1 MRAEQEQTNAK
12 QKQVN
17 TKQNGK
23 KWFKNQIEF
32 NNSCV
37 HACWV
42 TQLCPTLCNP
52 IDCCLPVSSV
62 HGIFQARILE
72 WGATSF
78 SRGSSW
84 PRDQIFISY
93 IGSQILY
100 FCATWEALEQLPS
113 QKGYHKQMGFSFK
126 EQNTNWEGKMFPVVH
141 TWATHPTI
149 SSLSVPK
156 CWFLAPTA
164 KLWGTQ
170 CRSREFW
177 REDPQDKWSWQ
188 LLGPYAKIPQAGLVG
203 HK

>member
-1 MRAEQEQTNAK
+1 MV
-12 QKQVN
+12 QKSDRVQQFVCACMLSLSVVS
-17 TKQNGK
+17 
-23 KWFKNQIEF
+23 
-32 NNSCV
+32 NSLQP
-37 HACWV
+37 HRLLP
-42 TQLCPTLCNP
+42 TSLLCPWDFPGKNTGVGCHFL
-52 IDCCLPVSSV
+52 LQ
-62 HGIFQARILE
+62 GIFLTQ
-72 WGATSF
+72 
-78 SRGSSW
+78 GSNFHLLHWQS
-84 PRDQIFISY
+84 DSLLLCHL
-93 IGSQILY
+93 GSPW
-100 FCATWEALEQLPS
+100 TTALS
-113 QKGYHKQMGFSFK
+113 KGYHKQMGFSFK